1 MDDKNLNNENES
13 NEAKKLRVLG
23 GGEEEH
29 DEEPLKIDKFGNFW
43 YHYRFRI
50 IMIAAFAF
58 IIGIASWQFLT
69 HQNPDISLIYAG
81 PEYITA
87 NQNKAFCEVLQG
99 MMPDYNGDGKKY
111 AQLNDMIFMSGDQM
125 SDYIESVA
133 EEGETAAV
141 DKLTNKQTSER
152 FTYEIF
158 GSESSI
164 CILAEDQYQSV
175 ASESGFMPLSEIFDE
190 IPEGAID
197 EYGVRFSETKLCKF
211 YDAAKIFPDDAVI
224 ALRRL
229 STMSVFTGKKKAEKK
244 YEYNLDF
251 FKKMLNFDYPEG
263 YVPPEDT
270 ASAE

>member
-29 DEEPLKIDKFGNFW
+29 DEEPLKIDKLGNFW

-99 MMPDYNGDGKKY
+99 MMPDYNGDGKK
-111 AQLNDMIFMSGDQM
+111 
-125 SDYIESVA
+125 
-133 EEGETAAV
+133 
-141 DKLTNKQTSER
+141 
-152 FTYEIF
+152 
-158 GSESSI
+158 
-164 CILAEDQYQSV
+164 
-175 ASESGFMPLSEIFDE
+175 
-190 IPEGAID
+190 
-197 EYGVRFSETKLCKF
+197 
-211 YDAAKIFPDDAVI
+211 
-224 ALRRL
+224 
-229 STMSVFTGKKKAEKK
+229 
-244 YEYNLDF
+244 
-251 FKKMLNFDYPEG
+251 
-263 YVPPEDT
+263 
-270 ASAE
+270 